1 MEAARLRRLTVSDA
15 LAPTCGR
22 SAARASRR
30 SCSLCETPRLAR
42 ITWGFCF
49 KARLTASLRVSFT
62 GADSCANPPDRARS
76 KRMLRLVGILG
87 MVSQCGECILRSKHL
102 ADCQLAAGCQPNAT
116 YFSQNLEYKNCGGT
130 LWVRRVGNPPE
141 SLVNSPTS
149 AG

>member
-49 KARLTASLRVSFT
+49 KARLTASLRVSFA
-62 GADSCANPPDRARS
+62 GVDSCANPPDRAKRN
-76 KRMLRLVGILG
+76 RMLRLIVILG
-87 MVSQCGECILRSKHL
+87 MVSPGGTCILRSKRE
-102 ADCQLAAGCQPNAT
+102 GR
-116 YFSQNLEYKNCGGT
+116 GGHGWQT
-130 LWVRRVGNPPE
+130 TKSDRLPHGAPKYG
-141 SLVNSPTS
+141 L
-149 AG
+149 